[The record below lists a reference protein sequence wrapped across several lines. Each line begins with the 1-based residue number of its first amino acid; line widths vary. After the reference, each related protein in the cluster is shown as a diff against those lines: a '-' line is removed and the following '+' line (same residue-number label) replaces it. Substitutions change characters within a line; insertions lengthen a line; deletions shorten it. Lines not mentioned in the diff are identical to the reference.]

1 MKIHDFSIAETRG
14 YLRELFFDYFRRA
27 NFVPFFGSGFSRGVP
42 AKNGVVPSV
51 DQLKEK
57 LVDITAQVKGYQEG
71 DRLELSKMDIS
82 HLAEYFWDAMDSQNG
97 HAYHGD
103 FSTYLDNHF
112 CGVHDLPVEQTQ
124 VINCMWRYIYT
135 LNYDDAIENASNDEL
150 LPIIPYD
157 SQDKSWLEQKRC
169 LYKIHGDAKRYLNTG
184 NSRYCILS
192 TQQYLTAIC
201 DPENGDMLEKLET
214 DFSSNNLIFIGC
226 SLLDELD
233 MLFVA
238 GTKFSQ
244 KKKENKDT
252 HSFYVRY
259 LGDNAPKLT
268 RIQQQ
273 DFERFAI
280 TDIIEVSA
288 EDMPAF
294 YSLLFEAS
302 KAASVLQ
309 KEDVLSDFLGFA
321 FSKLDFHNKKNI
333 EYLFYSSYVLP
344 NMESKEIVLPSYFT
358 RREVAQEIIERI
370 NAGLGALHVLRGGRL
385 SGKTYVLIDLLQEFQ
400 SKNIFFF
407 SSGKQISDDCLARL
421 LSNKDTILLFDE
433 NSLTYE
439 QITKIT
445 KEHRPAIEENRI
457 QIVIAIDRSIGMFTK
472 HYFDAFPEM
481 TDFVQIH
488 FLSSFLNNS
497 TKCAE
502 IDQFNNEFGKLGLLD
517 YENGWSILDF
527 IIKVDETC
535 VQKHRALLP
544 EINVI
549 DEGKKLKTLVLF
561 ANQDSISISEA
572 NNMDITDVLFRLCET
587 ASVAIQKDSLL
598 EMELRTGI
606 HDSFRFVVNSKY
618 WVYKCL
624 SAYASNSSHYGTI
637 ADTFYEIV
645 VALQRKYK
653 VGSGGRISQNYY
665 QSVKPYYFL
674 NTIQYTFFSQ
684 NSKGGSLS
692 LANLIYEKLLPLFK
706 DDFQFLHQK
715 AKCLLWNSRLQE
727 SAENRLNMLNEAS
740 QQISRAYQLTEKK
753 RPFNMEY
760 TLYHMD
766 VTKTLILTNSWRYCR
781 AQLQESAQSELL
793 TSLLTSFYQMQQQM
807 DCWGDD
813 DDSEIDD
820 RELQDIEWFISELA
834 SGDTK
839 KFLSAG
845 NRKIAGQIVT
855 HAFQRR

>member
-1 MKIHDFSIAETRG
+1 
-14 YLRELFFDYFRRA
+14 
-27 NFVPFFGSGFSRGVP
+27 
-42 AKNGVVPSV
+42 
-51 DQLKEK
+51 
-57 LVDITAQVKGYQEG
+57 
-71 DRLELSKMDIS
+71 
-82 HLAEYFWDAMDSQNG
+82 
-97 HAYHGD
+97 
-103 FSTYLDNHF
+103 
-112 CGVHDLPVEQTQ
+112 
-124 VINCMWRYIYT
+124 
-135 LNYDDAIENASNDEL
+135 
-150 LPIIPYD
+150 
-157 SQDKSWLEQKRC
+157 
-169 LYKIHGDAKRYLNTG
+169 
-184 NSRYCILS
+184 
-192 TQQYLTAIC
+192 
-201 DPENGDMLEKLET
+201 
-214 DFSSNNLIFIGC
+214 
-226 SLLDELD
+226 

-288 EDMPAF
+288 DDMPAF

-333 EYLFYSSYVLP
+333 EYLFYSSYILP

-433 NSLTYE
+433 DSLTYE

-445 KEHRPAIEENRI
+445 KEHRPVIEENRI

-488 FLSSFLNNS
+488 SLSSFLNNS

-502 IDQFNNEFGKLGLLD
+502 IDQFNNELGKLGLLD

-549 DEGKKLKTLVLF
+549 DEE
-561 ANQDSISISEA
+561 N
-572 NNMDITDVLFRLCET
+572 
-587 ASVAIQKDSLL
+587 
-598 EMELRTGI
+598 
-606 HDSFRFVVNSKY
+606 
-618 WVYKCL
+618 
-624 SAYASNSSHYGTI
+624 I
-637 ADTFYEIV
+637 A
-645 VALQRKYK
+645 
-653 VGSGGRISQNYY
+653 
-665 QSVKPYYFL
+665 
-674 NTIQYTFFSQ
+674 
-684 NSKGGSLS
+684 
-692 LANLIYEKLLPLFK
+692 
-706 DDFQFLHQK
+706 
-715 AKCLLWNSRLQE
+715 
-727 SAENRLNMLNEAS
+727 
-740 QQISRAYQLTEKK
+740 
-753 RPFNMEY
+753 
-760 TLYHMD
+760 
-766 VTKTLILTNSWRYCR
+766 
-781 AQLQESAQSELL
+781 
-793 TSLLTSFYQMQQQM
+793 
-807 DCWGDD
+807 
-813 DDSEIDD
+813 
-820 RELQDIEWFISELA
+820 
-834 SGDTK
+834 
-839 KFLSAG
+839 
-845 NRKIAGQIVT
+845 
-855 HAFQRR
+855 